1 MRLEIPDFEL
11 VQADKRRNTAEK
23 TLTLADL
30 RAPHRRALLLGNLGI
45 ERCP

>member
-30 RAPHRRALLLGNLGI
+30 RAPHRRRHRLHAFQTQ
-45 ERCP
+45 